1 MQEVITKY
9 LTDNVKLVKIS
20 DHAAANTT
28 AVTSSEVDARGYEG
42 ACFFTSFGTAAAN
55 NLITVHQGATASSEA
70 ASLALKAS
78 GTSDEDVIV
87 DIIVNP
93 AYPFLT
99 CVASRGTSTTCESMW
114 VLLYGA
120 RTKNQT
126 SALSGTAAVAQFE
139 SPALA

>member
-20 DHAAANTT
+20 DHTAAGTT

-55 NLITVHQGATASSEA
+55 NLVTVHQGATASSEA
-70 ASLALKAS
+70 ASLALVAS
-78 GTSDEDVIV
+78 GSSDEDVIV

-93 AYPFLT
+93 AYPFMT
-99 CVASRGTSTTCESMW
+99 FVASRGTSSTCESMW
-114 VLLYGA
+114 VILYGA
-120 RTKNQT
+120 RTKNQSSDLT
-126 SALSGTAAVAQFE
+126 GTANVAQFDA
-139 SPALA
+139 PALA